1 MKPDF
6 QDSRKSQLVKAM
18 QTAGEQ
24 QVKPVQPKTEAQIE
38 TERSAAAVAL
48 NSVFLRELKSRYG
61 KVERQVTAE
70 DVAAEALKGAI
81 LNARARQT
89 SQTTE

>member
-24 QVKPVQPKTEAQIE
+24 QVKPVQPKTAAQLEA
-38 TERSAAAVAL
+38 ERSAAAVAL
-48 NSVFLRELKSRYG
+48 NAVFLRELKSRYG
-61 KVERQVTAE
+61 KVERTVTAV
-70 DVAAEALKGAI
+70 DVTTEALKDAMV
-81 LNARARQT
+81 NARARQT
-89 SQTTE
+89 A